1 MQNTRI
7 KLSTIVENLLPD
19 YVGESFP
26 LASEFLKQ
34 YYESLESKG
43 NSLDVLQNIDQ
54 YIKLDNNS
62 NLDESIITSS
72 EVGFFDTEIT
82 LDGGLK
88 LPNSHGIIQI
98 EDEVILYRSKR
109 VLNQTQV
116 LLKECVRGFSG
127 ITDFKS
133 STKDDVLEF
142 SSSEVSSHPQNVAVK
157 NLSNLILQEFFIKV
171 KKQFAPGFDD
181 ESLFPDLNK
190 NIFVKQLRDFYNS
203 KGTDESFKILFKA
216 LYNEKVNV
224 IKPQDFL
231 FIPSNA
237 EYRISRNLVVELISG
252 DISSIE
258 GRTIFQNKSPI
269 SDVANATVN
278 RVQLIER
285 SNRTYYI
292 LSLDFDK
299 DKDINLR
306 GSVFGKFLIGPK
318 TTLVEDYSS
327 GNENIT
333 VDSTVGFPKN
343 GGELIAFSDNG
354 LSYTFLYGENNI
366 NQFFNLFNSETGIGI
381 PVNLKAGTE
390 IYYNNF
396 CFSENENGEKV
407 EFRITGVLSDIELEN
422 NFGQEKGG
430 TVIFKNLGKIE
441 ENNFVANNWIFN
453 LPISYDVKRIS
464 LRSSSAERYTYDVEL
479 YDENIL
485 KTGDIVELISSTPRS
500 FDIENP
506 IVVTSDRNFSLT
518 INEPLNINLKY
529 KVNRKIKKFKY
540 ILDSSQSENTEKFNS
555 DIQNVYYGKDNEIY
569 VCSTGLPN
577 YKNEIIESKSSVVNL
592 LSNTLITEVENTL
605 NSDKIDKIINLG
617 NQNQHPF
624 ITGDEVYYTL
634 GDGARLNLEENKPYY
649 VKKVND
655 FQIKLAFTRSNIL
668 TENFV
673 EVSLIETEDSSLL
686 GNGHRISK
694 YSSRLPVNG
703 QVSADNFIRKIS
715 KPKLSRSSFGTQTSN
730 LTIGRDPNIN
740 KTKPGFT
747 GIFINGTEIL
757 NYKSSDKIYFNKI
770 DSISVIDPGSEYDVI
785 NYPILKIT
793 DSDGT
798 GCLPHI
804 NVVGELRDIQVLDGG
819 FNYLDIPK
827 VEISGGNGRG
837 AAAVPIMEP
846 YEYSLNFNASPTNTL
861 INLNSGT
868 IGFTTYHN
876 LTNGEEIVYEV
887 APDSETLGG
896 LIDNKK
902 YFVGVI
908 DPNNIR
914 LYLTKSESIQKLNQV
929 LFSSYGSG
937 RNTIR
942 CLSEKTKINSFRITS
957 NGSGYSNKKVLVNAT
972 GINTYSNSIT
982 CPDLHRFS
990 QNDKVVYKTEGSSI
1004 GGVST
1009 SVTYYVN
1016 VLDNFSF
1023 NISTSINSSPINL
1036 TSSGIGTHIFEY
1048 EPISVNL
1055 VGLSQFNKSAKIKPI
1070 FRGSIDSVYIQNG
1083 GSNYGS
1089 SEIVNYKKLPNY
1101 KIENG
1106 LGAQLTPI
1114 VVNGKIVKVIVNS
1127 PGREYYS
1134 DPDIV
1139 VSGSG
1144 NFAQLTPVIED
1155 NRLVD
1160 VIISNPGSG
1169 YDPKNTFLTVKS
1181 AGFGA
1186 DILINLQEWTLN
1198 LVENYLNTSSRF
1210 SSAKLIDENDVII
1223 VPSTNSS
1230 LLGFKVS
1237 HGYAPRKLR
1246 EILLTKTI
1254 EEDRNVYSYD
1264 LVRVNGEEVESN
1276 IHSPIIGWAYDGN
1289 PIYGPYGFEN
1299 NDGTGPIKR
1308 LKSGYRLVE
1317 LENRPSQF
1325 PLGYFVED
1333 YEYVGSE
1340 SGLEDYTTSDIILDV
1355 HNGRFCV
1362 TPEYPNG
1369 TYAYFCTVGDTLDEF
1384 EGYKKPVFPYVI
1396 GNEFYSDPIEY
1407 NFDFRSRQSIVNI
1420 NDTKWIRNTYPYNL
1434 LKTNS
1439 GYEYLNYKLNDRG
1452 NLSKISL
1459 TDKGNIDKIEI
1470 LFPGDNYSPGD
1481 IVSFNQENAGGRGV
1495 SAVVSEVE
1503 GFNVSQIEVNE
1514 QENFSDLDFYFIPNQ
1529 EKSGFIGIT
1538 TVPHKIIDGTSLILS
1553 GIGNYITKNNN
1564 QNQELFSRDIR
1575 VNRNQLILSSP
1586 VDSITRTGIVT
1597 YFNVN
1602 GNLNSPK
1609 ILENDIYQVSDIETV
1624 KVLNVDRSSSRIRVI
1639 RNFGGFSG
1647 PELNDYQ
1654 YPAGLVILE
1663 VPNKFTFSDS
1673 IDTSKEYNLPKDY
1686 YFDPKESLGI
1696 GTLPSRVSILNP
1708 GIGAT
1713 SIAINARSVYLPNHN
1728 IKNGS
1733 QLIYS
1738 SNGFFP
1744 ISISTD
1750 GTSSQTLS
1758 DGTILFATVFDQNFI
1773 GLSTTRVGISTS
1785 TGLFTNSSNQSN
1797 LLYFNDFGTGEYHT
1811 LSFIPNTLN
1820 KGKLNSNIATVTI
1833 DDERVEL
1840 IDDFIN
1846 LGDELKFNVISGLST
1861 SFKVYYNKE
1870 NRRIVFDK
1878 RDYVSSD
1885 INLLQDSIRIENHRF
1900 YNGQKVVYLSN
1911 STGVLKNNEIY
1922 YVVVVDKNNIKLSLS
1937 LEKATSL
1944 VPDVIN
1950 LSSVDGS
1957 LAKINPQI
1965 SLTRNQKLTF
1975 DLSDSSLSFVRNSE
1989 IYSAFKLNFYSDDN
2003 FTELLTNTKTAS
2015 DLKISKTGQIGIT
2028 STASLSV
2035 EVSDNWPEVV
2045 YYKFDFDNLSFLPS
2059 DKKELIVDREI
2070 KNFNQILS
2078 LPSKYNGIFPVVG
2091 VGTNSFDINLNDNV
2105 EFNNY
2110 DEDNSTIKYFSNSSI
2125 QTGKITQIKIID
2137 KGFGY
2142 KSLPGITSV
2151 FSRNPIEFGFGAGNG
2166 SILDVRSNSIGKV
2179 KKVDIENIGSD
2190 YYSDYSLRP
2199 TAKLPDIIKVEPFSS
2214 IEKIEVISPGRNYV
2228 IAPRLLV
2235 FDGITDVLDPNI
2247 ILDFNIEDGTVEV
2260 IKNSNGLFNKTPRIV
2275 PISNTNGISIRDI
2288 SYDEETNKV
2297 TVFLLQGFSLNS
2309 SEFPF
2314 EVGDRVLIENVS
2326 VGIGTENSDGEF
2338 EIIETGKG
2346 YNSSNYNYKL
2356 FTLSEIDENIG
2367 GFGSVSFIFD
2377 GFISSGETPGIFNS
2391 ELSSSASIIPEKYL
2405 PVFDIKLSK
2414 NQFLT
2419 GETVQTSSSVGIV
2432 EKWDSINE
2440 ILSVSTIDTFK
2451 SDEVILGKSS
2461 FSTAKI
2467 SRVDSFN
2474 ATYVVDGSAIV
2485 NERWKNESGF
2495 LNNSFQRTPDN
2506 DYYQYFSY
2514 SLNSKKEF
2522 NEWEPKVSKLNH
2534 IAGFKKFSDLI
2545 IESPNDLEDLNISR
2559 TETVL
2564 SEVSIVSSFV
2574 EFVDLNCYNYFDFV
2588 TENNFV
2594 FSDIIL
2600 SDEINLKNREILS
2613 FIESISNRVL
2623 IIDDISQ
2630 LFDNNPRLTR
2640 FSVVDSFNVDEINY
2654 KKYFIYAADRVFD
2667 SDKQFGIISLL
2678 PYGVGYINQYGIV
2691 DTNNLLGAFDFSV
2704 SNTGA
2709 GNLEF
2714 YPDNFEIND
2723 YHISLISF
2731 GILDEVS
2738 GISTS
2743 IFGTISNVETVE
2755 TQIQASEVGI
2765 GTTTILR
2772 LPGSIGSAKLTV
2784 SLVNTNK
2791 DDSPNYSEISEF
2803 TIVKDNNND
2812 FTILQYGSISNS
2824 LDSILENSSYDA
2836 YYDNISDEIVFELSS
2851 NVSLEST
2858 IDLNL
2863 TTLAISLSSSGI
2875 GTTEFKFNNSTILTS
2890 YAQIPSSPTPG
2901 ISTISTR
2908 SLNYPGSY
2916 HIVSVA
2922 DTTGNNYRTSE
2933 INLIV
2938 GENNNCLLAEF
2949 GVVQTGDNLC
2959 SFGATVNGSN
2969 VDLQI
2974 IPVEN
2979 VELDVRVF
2987 SVALG
2992 FAHEFVDPDSLTFDS
3007 LEISV
3012 RNESYVGTERD
3023 VKRQFDLFHKNA
3035 PIFERVL
3042 NPQDN
3047 RNLNIAENKFITIPN
3062 YFVTGEE
3069 IVYDSSLGSP
3079 IGIATTTITG
3089 IGSTDKLP
3097 SKLFAVRID
3106 ERSFRVAAT
3115 AEDAL
3120 KFRPNVLQINST
3132 GIGTV
3137 HKFISTKQN
3146 NKALISIDN
3155 IVQSPVV
3162 STSSTTVLT
3171 SPIKL
3176 KDVRIQVE
3184 DSTLFET
3191 GDIVS
3196 IDNEICK
3203 IRSVG
3208 FGSTNT
3214 ILVDRNILGS
3224 GISTH
3229 SSGSLFTKL
3238 LGDYNISR
3246 NTIFFKDAPYG
3257 KTPRS
3262 NPDSEFP
3269 DEIDWTGIT
3278 TSSTFNGRVFLRSG
3292 EIDSNEETYTKNYIF
3307 DNISE
3312 QFNGIDESYKLTLD
3326 GQDVTGISTSNV
3338 VVLLKNILQIP
3349 KKRDIVDTRG
3359 NYTVVGT
3366 GTDTSLVFDRG
3377 SSLGSIDVNTT
3388 NLPSG
3393 GVIVSL
3399 SSRGGA
3405 GYQTLIS
3412 AGATAVVSSAGTIQS
3427 LSIGSTGSGYR
3438 KQSKY
3443 QINSNTTQNIGSGTT
3458 IIFIENNESV
3468 LRKLAYSSSST
3479 IDVGGLIKNAPIV
3492 GYSTNRVLIGA
3503 GSTSSATIP
3512 SGSSVLININDPSSA
3527 LIDIEI
3533 TSPDS
3538 DSPVHLGFTTSKGGY
3553 IATNVII
3560 TNPGT
3565 SYTNFPLK
3573 FETTTSSIV
3582 SIGSTIIPISSL
3594 GDVNVGDYISV
3605 GSLPLTQIVGL
3616 GSTSV
3621 LISTSSTISSSIS
3634 SNQIVKIKEFNPP
3647 MINFQHPLTY
3657 ENIPL
3662 TYSSSTPF
3670 GVGVGTN
3677 AFVDIV
3683 VGQNGEI
3690 FEFDLVKTGYGY
3702 KKGDVLTIRIDSESI
3717 VGIPTD
3723 TSKVF
3728 EEFQIVVDEIYNDKY
3743 SAWSVGDIL
3752 VLDPFDDLFDGTRKT
3767 FPISINGELKS
3778 LRARRGSNIEI
3789 QATLLVV
3796 INEVLQIPGESY
3808 TITGGSI
3815 ITFKEAPR
3823 FGDKSYI
3830 LFYAG
3835 TSSVDIRDVEIE
3847 QTIKV
3852 GDTVRITSDDILLDQ
3867 NSRTVYSILSSDIF
3881 STNVYNGPGINS
3893 TAVRPLNWCLQSEDK
3908 IINGQKISK
3917 DRETYEPS
3925 IFQTTKLLQS
3935 VGVGST
3941 EVFVESLSTL
3951 FNSRFE
3957 NTATTYQ
3964 NKIKIISNE
3973 TFVGASA
3980 TCNVSTSGTITSFN
3994 ITNFGSGYLE
4004 APSITI
4010 QSPVGIGSS
4019 GRATC
4024 SSTVVDG
4031 KLSSIQIINPG
4042 IGYTLGP
4049 ISDLSIISSG
4059 SGYPTGLN
4067 TSKQNNIFYGAKLKS
4082 LDGNGSGASVNIG
4095 IENNSINYLEVVSGG
4110 NGYFNGENVFVDVF
4124 DNDNLKDD
4132 QRNTLLTQPA
4142 VFEVSSVAPPLVLI
4156 SPPTSPVEI
4165 VENVTYQGDYGVIV
4179 GMGTT
4184 GSLFFLDLF
4193 IPYDSPLRDSN
4204 VGSSSTL
4211 SGIQTGYYFVAKNTN
4226 LGDGSISL
4234 KNDGS
4239 LIGIGTSCFDNVY
4252 QVFDKIDIERDIP
4265 GIGVTFITRIKTKVQ
4280 DLSTVEFPDI
4290 ASFDD
4295 DDFTFDSTIL
4305 TWDNHALDS
4314 RIYGEYSWGRISI
4327 PRRRNPLEFIAYTN
4341 NGVVGLAT
4349 NPSISRLNPLRF
4361 KNYI

>member
-7 KLSTIVENLLPD
+7 KISTIVENLLPD

-34 YYESLESKG
+34 YYKSLESKG
-43 NSLDVLQNIDQ
+43 NTLDVLQNIDQ

-62 NLDESIITSS
+62 NLNENITVSS
-72 EVGFFDTEIT
+72 EIEFFDSEIT
-82 LDGGLK
+82 LNGGFK

-98 EDEVILYRSKR
+98 DDEIILYRSKKT
-109 VLNQTQV
+109 LNQTQV
-116 LLKECVRGFSG
+116 LLKDCVRGFSG

-142 SSSEVSSHPQNVAVK
+142 SSSEVSSHSPGTTVK

-181 ESLFPDLNK
+181 ESLFPDLNQ
-190 NIFVKQLRDFYNS
+190 NIFVKQLKDFYNS

-216 LYNEKVNV
+216 LYNEKVTV
-224 IKPQDFL
+224 IKPQEFL

-252 DISSIE
+252 DIFSIE
-258 GRTIFQNKSPI
+258 GKTIFQNESPI
-269 SDVANATVN
+269 ADTASATVN

-306 GSVFGKFLIGPK
+306 GSVSGNFLIGPK
-318 TTLVEDYSS
+318 TTLTEKRSIGDDNLS
-327 GNENIT
+327 

-343 GGELIAFSDNG
+343 SGELIVFLENG
-354 LSYTFLYGENNI
+354 LSYTLSYGETSN
-366 NQFFNLFNSETGIGI
+366 NQFYNIFNLQTGSGL
-381 PVNLKAGTE
+381 PVDLDPGTE

-396 CFSENENGEKV
+396 CFGETGDGNKV
-407 EFRITGVLSDIELEN
+407 EFRVTGVLSDIELED

-430 TVIFKNLGKIE
+430 TVIFKNLGRIE
-441 ENNFVANNWIFN
+441 ENNVAANNWLFN
-453 LPISYDVKRIS
+453 LPISYDVKSIS
-464 LRSSSAERYTYDVEL
+464 LASSSPESYTYNLEL

-485 KTGDIVELISSTPRS
+485 KTGDIIELVSSTPS
-500 FDIENP
+500 VFDIENP
-506 IVVTSDRNFSLT
+506 IVVTTDKNFSLS
-518 INEPLNINLKY
+518 INQPLNTNLKY
-529 KVNRKIKKFKY
+529 KVNRKIKKFNY
-540 ILDSSQSENTEKFNS
+540 ELDAFQSEDSGKYNS
-555 DIQNVYYGKDNEIY
+555 DIQNVYYGENNEIY

-577 YKNEIIESKSSVVNL
+577 YRNSQINPKSSVVNL
-592 LSNTLITEVENTL
+592 FSNTLVTEVENNL
-605 NSDKIDKIINLG
+605 NSDIIDKIINLG
-617 NQNQHPF
+617 TQNPHPF
-624 ITGDEVYYTL
+624 VTGDEVYYTL
-634 GDGARLNLEENKPYY
+634 GDGARLSLEENKPYY
-649 VKKVND
+649 VKKVSD

-673 EVSLIETEDSSLL
+673 DVSLIETEDSSLL
-686 GNGHRISK
+686 GDGHKISK
-694 YSSRLPVNG
+694 YFSRFSFNG
-703 QVSADNFIRKIS
+703 KVISENLIRKID
-715 KPKLSRSSFGTQTSN
+715 KPNLSRSSFGIE
-730 LTIGRDPNIN
+730 IGDIIN
-740 KTKPGFT
+740 DTNANETKPGFT

-770 DSISVIDPGSEYDVI
+770 DSISVIDPGSEYDLL
-785 NYPILKIT
+785 NPPLLKIT
-793 DSDGT
+793 DDNGS
-798 GCLPHI
+798 GCLSSI
-804 NVVGELRDIQVLDGG
+804 NIVGELKEIKVLDGG
-819 FNYLDIPK
+819 FNYLEIPR
-827 VEISGGNGRG
+827 VEISGGNGRN
-837 AAAVPIMEP
+837 AEAVPVMEL
-846 YEYSLNFNASPTNTL
+846 YEYSVNFNSSSSNSL

-868 IGFTTYHN
+868 IGFSTYHN
-876 LTNGEEIVYEV
+876 LTDGEEISYEIS
-887 APDSETLGG
+887 PDSEPLGG
-896 LIDNKK
+896 LFPGGR

-908 DPNNIR
+908 DETTIR
-914 LYLTKSESIQKLNQV
+914 LYSNRLDANQKLNQV
-929 LFSSYGSG
+929 LFSEYGTG
-937 RNTIR
+937 RSTIR
-942 CLSEKTKINSFRITS
+942 CLTEKNKINSFTI
-957 NGSGYSNKKVLVNAT
+957 NSGGFQYSNKKVLVNST

-982 CPDLHRFS
+982 CQDLHRFS
-990 QNDKVVYKTEGSSI
+990 QNDKIVYKTSGSTI
-1004 GGVST
+1004 GGIST
-1009 SVTYYVN
+1009 SEVYYVN
-1016 VLDNFSF
+1016 IIDNFSF
-1023 NISTSINSSPINL
+1023 SISTSINSSPVNL

-1048 EPISVNL
+1048 EPISVE
-1055 VGLSQFNKSAKIKPI
+1055 VIGLSQFNREVKIKPI
-1070 FRGSIDSVYIQNG
+1070 FRGPIESIYLENG

-1101 KIENG
+1101 EIENG
-1106 LGAQLTPI
+1106 FGAQLTPI
-1114 VVNGKIVKVIVNS
+1114 VVNGKISKVIVNS

-1134 DPDIV
+1134 DPDIL

-1144 NFAQLTPVIED
+1144 KSAKLTPVIEN

-1160 VIISNPGSG
+1160 VIISNPGAG

-1186 DILINLQEWTLN
+1186 DLLINLQEWTLN
-1198 LVENYLNTSSRF
+1198 LVENYLNSSSRF
-1210 SSAKLIDENDVII
+1210 SSAKLIDENDII
-1223 VPSTNSS
+1223 AIPSPNSFDLS
-1230 LLGFKVS
+1230 FKVS

-1246 EILLTKTI
+1246 EILLTKSP

-1264 LVRVNGEEVESN
+1264 LLRVNGEEVESN

-1299 NDGTGPIKR
+1299 NNGSGSIVR
-1308 LKSGYRLVE
+1308 MRSGYRLVE

-1325 PLGYFVED
+1325 ALGSFVED

-1340 SGLEDYTTSDIILDV
+1340 SGSEDYASLDVVLDV

-1369 TYAYFCTVGDTLDEF
+1369 TYAYFCTVGDNLEEF
-1384 EGYKKPVFPYVI
+1384 QGYKKPVFPYVI
-1396 GNEFYSDPIEY
+1396 GNQFYSQPIEY

-1420 NDTKWIRNTYPYNL
+1420 NETKWIRNTYPYNL
-1434 LKTNS
+1434 LKNNS
-1439 GYEYLNYKLNDRG
+1439 NYEYLNYKLNDRG

-1459 TDKGNIDKIEI
+1459 TDKGVVDNVDI

-1481 IVSFNQENAGGRGV
+1481 IVSFEKENNIRRGA

-1503 GFNVSQIEVNE
+1503 GFNISQITINE
-1514 QENFSDLDFYFIPNQ
+1514 EQNFSDLDFYFIPNQ
-1529 EKSGFIGIT
+1529 EQNGFIGIT
-1538 TVPHKIIDGTSLILS
+1538 TVPHKIIDGTSILVS
-1553 GIGNYITKNNN
+1553 GIKNFITSNNN
-1564 QNQELFSRDIR
+1564 ENQQLFSRNIG
-1575 VNRNQLILSSP
+1575 VSLNQLILTDP

-1597 YFNVN
+1597 YFNVS
-1602 GNLNSPK
+1602 GNLNSPR
-1609 ILENDIYQVSDIETV
+1609 ILENDIYQISDVETV
-1624 KVLNVDRSSSRIRVI
+1624 KVLNVDKSSSRIRVI

-1663 VPNKFTFSDS
+1663 VPKKFIFVDS
-1673 IDTSKEYNLPKDY
+1673 VDKTAEYDLPREY

-1696 GTLPSRVSILNP
+1696 GTITTRVSISNP

-1713 SIAINARSVYLPNHN
+1713 LVAINAQSIYLPNHN

-1733 QLIYS
+1733 QLVYS

-1744 ISISTD
+1744 ISISTN
-1750 GTSSQTLS
+1750 GTSSQTLT
-1758 DGTILFATVFDQNFI
+1758 DGTILFATVFDRNFI

-1785 TGLFTNSSNQSN
+1785 TGLFTSSSNQSN

-1811 LSFIPNTLN
+1811 LSFIPNTFN
-1820 KGKLNSNIATVTI
+1820 KGKLNTNIPTITI
-1833 DDERVEL
+1833 DDENVESV
-1840 IDDFIN
+1840 DDFIN
-1846 LGDELKFNVISGLST
+1846 VGDDIRLNVISGLST
-1861 SFKVYYNKE
+1861 SFKVFYNKE

-1878 RDYVSSD
+1878 RDYVSSS
-1885 INLLQDSIRIENHRF
+1885 INLLENSIRIERHGF
-1900 YNGQKVVYLSN
+1900 YNGQKVVYLSD
-1911 STGVLKNNEIY
+1911 SVGVLEDNKIY
-1922 YVVVVDKNNIKLSLS
+1922 YVVVVDKNNIKLALS
-1937 LEKATSL
+1937 LEKATAL
-1944 VPDVIN
+1944 IPDVID

-1965 SLTRNQKLTF
+1965 ELTRNQRLTF

-1989 IYSAFKLNFYSDDN
+1989 IYSAFKLNFYSDAN
-2003 FTELLTNTKTAS
+2003 FTELLTNTKTVS

-2045 YYKFDFDNLSFLPS
+2045 HYKFDFDNLSILPS
-2059 DKKELIVDREI
+2059 DKGELIVDREI
-2070 KNFNQILS
+2070 QNFNQILT
-2078 LPSKYNGIFPVVG
+2078 LPSKYVGKFTVVG
-2091 VGTNSFDINLNDNV
+2091 VTTNSFDINLNDNA

-2110 DEDNSTIKYFSNSSI
+2110 NKNNSIIQYFSKSPVNK
-2125 QTGKITQIKIID
+2125 GKITEIKVID
-2137 KGFGY
+2137 NGFGY
-2142 KSLPGITSV
+2142 KSLPGISSIYSESIITSDLG
-2151 FSRNPIEFGFGAGNG
+2151 EGNG
-2166 SILDVRSNSIGKV
+2166 AILSVKSNSIGKV
-2179 KKVDIENIGSD
+2179 RKVDIENIGSD

-2199 TAKLPDIIKVEPFSS
+2199 SAKLPDIIKVEPFSS
-2214 IEKIEVISPGRNYV
+2214 IEKVDVISPGKNYV
-2228 IAPRLLV
+2228 VAPKLLV
-2235 FDGITDVLDPNI
+2235 FDGVTDELDQNI
-2247 ILDFNIEDGTVEV
+2247 VLDFNVEDETVDV

-2275 PISNTNGISIRDI
+2275 PISNTNGIAIGDI
-2288 SYDEETNKV
+2288 TYDDENNEV

-2338 EIIETGKG
+2338 EVSETGKG

-2356 FTLSEIDENIG
+2356 FTLTEIDENIG
-2367 GFGSVSFIFD
+2367 GFGSVTFLLD
-2377 GFISSGETPGIFNS
+2377 GFISSGENPGVFNS

-2405 PVFDIKLSK
+2405 PVFDIKLRK
-2414 NQFLT
+2414 NEFLI
-2419 GETVQTSSSVGIV
+2419 GETVQTESADGVV
-2432 EKWDSINE
+2432 ERWDSINE
-2440 ILSVSTIDTFK
+2440 ILSVSTVDTFK
-2451 SDEVILGKSS
+2451 SNEVILGKSS
-2461 FSTAKI
+2461 FSTARI
-2467 SRVDSFN
+2467 SKVNTFN
-2474 ATYVVDGSAIV
+2474 ATYVVEGSAVV
-2485 NERWKNESGF
+2485 NERWKTESGF

-2522 NEWEPKVSKLNH
+2522 NEWEPKVSELNH

-2545 IESPNDLEDLNISR
+2545 IESPENLNDLNIS
-2559 TETVL
+2559 TEAVL
-2564 SEVSIVSSFV
+2564 SEVSVVSSFV
-2574 EFVDLNCYNYFDFV
+2574 EFIDLNCYNYFDLV
-2588 TENNFV
+2588 TENEFT
-2594 FSDIIL
+2594 FSDLIL
-2600 SDEINLKNREILS
+2600 SDEITLKNREILS
-2613 FIESISNRVL
+2613 FIESVSNRVL

-2630 LFDNNPRLTR
+2630 FFDNNPRLTP
-2640 FSVVDSFNVDEINY
+2640 FSVVDTFNIDEINY
-2654 KKYFIYAADRVFD
+2654 KKYFIYVKDKVFD
-2667 SDKQFGIISLL
+2667 SDKQFGIVSLL
-2678 PYGVGYINQYGIV
+2678 VDSIGYINQYGII
-2691 DTNNLLGAFDFSV
+2691 DSNNILGSFDFS
-2704 SNTGA
+2704 STGTE
-2709 GNLEF
+2709 GRLEF
-2714 YPDNFEIND
+2714 YPGNFEVND
-2723 YHISLISF
+2723 YFISLISF
-2731 GILDEVS
+2731 SILDQVS

-2743 IFGTISNVETVE
+2743 IFGTISNVETIE
-2755 TQIQASEVGI
+2755 TQIQPSEVGI
-2765 GTTTILR
+2765 GTTSILR
-2772 LPGSIGSAKLTV
+2772 LPGSTRTSKLIVCLNNDGDV
-2784 SLVNTNK
+2784 SSN
-2791 DDSPNYSEISEF
+2791 SPSYNEVSEF
-2803 TIVKDNNND
+2803 TIVKDDNND
-2812 FTILQYGSISNS
+2812 ISIVQYGSITS
-2824 LDSILENSSYDA
+2824 LFQDSILDSSSYDA
-2836 YYDNISDEIVFELSS
+2836 YYDNISGEIVFELSS
-2851 NVSLEST
+2851 NISIGST
-2858 IDLNL
+2858 VNL
-2863 TTLAISLSSSGI
+2863 TTWAISLSSSGI
-2875 GTTEFKFNNSTILTS
+2875 GSTEFKFNNSTILTS
-2890 YAQIPSSPTPG
+2890 YTEIPSSPTPG
-2901 ISTISTR
+2901 ISTISTH

-2916 HIVSVA
+2916 YIVSVG
-2922 DTTGNNYRTSE
+2922 DTIGNNYRTSE
-2933 INLIV
+2933 INLLV
-2938 GENNNCLLAEF
+2938 DDNNDCLLSEF
-2949 GVVQTGDNLC
+2949 GLVETGDRLC

-2974 IPVEN
+2974 IPAEN
-2979 VELDVRVF
+2979 VGLEVRVF
-2987 SVALG
+2987 SISVG
-2992 FAHEFVDPDSLTFDS
+2992 IAHEFVDPDSLTFDS
-3007 LEISV
+3007 LDISV
-3012 RNESYVGTERD
+3012 RNEEYIGTERD
-3023 VKRQFDLFHKNA
+3023 VRKEFDLFYKTN
-3035 PIFERVL
+3035 PIFERVI
-3042 NPQDN
+3042 NPQDTKNLSIVEN
-3047 RNLNIAENKFITIPN
+3047 RFISIPN

-3120 KFRPNVLQINST
+3120 KFRPNLLEITST

-3137 HKFISTKQN
+3137 HKFTSTKQN
-3146 NKALISIDN
+3146 NKSLISIDN
-3155 IVQSPVV
+3155 IIQSPVV
-3162 STSSTTVLT
+3162 STSTTTLLT
-3171 SPIKL
+3171 SSIKL

-3184 DSTLFET
+3184 DSSLFET
-3191 GDIVS
+3191 GDLVA
-3196 IDNEICK
+3196 IDDEICK
-3203 IRSVG
+3203 IRTVG

-3214 ILVDRNILGS
+3214 ILVDRNVLGS

-3229 SSGSLFTKL
+3229 TSGSLFTKL

-3246 NTIFFKDAPYG
+3246 NTLFFKDAPFG

-3278 TSSTFNGRVFLRSG
+3278 TSSRFSGRVFLRSG
-3292 EIDSNEETYTKNYIF
+3292 EVDSTEETYTENYIF

-3312 QFNGIDESYKLTLD
+3312 QFNGIDESYKLTLG

-3349 KKRDIVDTRG
+3349 KNRDIVDTRG

-3377 SSLGSIDVNTT
+3377 SSVGSIDVNTT

-3399 SSRGGA
+3399 SSRGGT

-3468 LRKLAYSSSST
+3468 LRKLAYASSST
-3479 IDVGGLIKNAPIV
+3479 IDIGELIKNASIV
-3492 GYSTNRVLIGA
+3492 GYSTNRVLIGS
-3503 GSTSSATIP
+3503 GSTSSTTIP
-3512 SGSSVLININDPSSA
+3512 SGSSVLISINDPSSA

-3533 TSPDS
+3533 TSYDTDS
-3538 DSPVHLGFTTSKGGY
+3538 SVHLGFTTSKDGY
-3553 IATNVII
+3553 ISTNAII

-3573 FETTTSSIV
+3573 FETTTSSVV

-3594 GDVNVGDYISV
+3594 GNVNVGDYISV
-3605 GSLPLTQIVGL
+3605 GVLPLTQIVGL

-3634 SNQIVKIKEFNPP
+3634 SGQIVKIKELNPP
-3647 MINFQHPLTY
+3647 RINFQHPLSY
-3657 ENIPL
+3657 ENLPL

-3690 FEFDLVKTGYGY
+3690 FDFDLVKTGYGY
-3702 KKGDVLTIRIDSESI
+3702 KKGDVLTINVDSESLA
-3717 VGIPTD
+3717 GIPTD

-3752 VLDPFDDLFDGTRKT
+3752 VLDPFDDLFDGRRKT
-3767 FPISINGELKS
+3767 FPISINGFLKS

-3789 QATLLVV
+3789 QATLLIV
-3796 INEVLQIPGESY
+3796 INEVLQVPGESY

-3815 ITFKEAPR
+3815 ITFKEAPK

-3835 TSSVDIRDVEIE
+3835 TSSVDIRDVEVE

-3867 NSRTVYSILSSDIF
+3867 NDRTVYSILSSDIF
-3881 STNVYNGPGINS
+3881 STNVYNGPGISS
-3893 TAVRPLNWCLQSEDK
+3893 TAVRSLNWCLQDEDK
-3908 IINGQKISK
+3908 IINGEKVSK

-3925 IFQTTKLLQS
+3925 IFQTTKLLQGI
-3935 VGVGST
+3935 GVGST
-3941 EVFVESLSTL
+3941 EAFVESISTL
-3951 FNSRFE
+3951 FNSAFE
-3957 NTATTYQ
+3957 NTASTYQ

-3973 TFVGASA
+3973 VLVGASA
-3980 TCNVSTSGTITSFN
+3980 TCNVSASGTITSFN
-3994 ITNFGSGYLE
+3994 ISNFGSGYSE
-4004 APSITI
+4004 APSVTI

-4019 GRATC
+4019 GRAIC

-4031 KLSSIQIINPG
+4031 KLSSIEIINPG

-4049 ISDLSIISSG
+4049 ISSLSIISSG

-4067 TSKQNNIFYGAKLKS
+4067 TSKENNIFYGAKLKS
-4082 LDGNGSGASVNIG
+4082 LDGNGFGASVNIG
-4095 IENNSINYLEVVSGG
+4095 IENDSINYLEIVSGG

-4124 DNDNLKDD
+4124 DNENLKDE
-4132 QRNTLLTQPA
+4132 QRNTLLTEPA
-4142 VFEVSSVAPPLVLI
+4142 VFEVSGVDSPLVLI
-4156 SPPTSPVEI
+4156 SPPNSPVEI
-4165 VENVTYQGDYGVIV
+4165 IENVTYKGDYGVIV

-4193 IPYDSPLRDSN
+4193 IPYDSPLRDSS
-4204 VGSSSTL
+4204 VGFSTTL

-4226 LGDGSISL
+4226 LGNGSISL
-4234 KNDGS
+4234 NNDES
-4239 LIGIGTSCFDNVY
+4239 LIGIGTSCFDNIY
-4252 QVFDKIDIERDIP
+4252 QVFDKIDFERDIP
-4265 GIGVTFITRIKTKVQ
+4265 GIGVTFITRITTKVQ

-4327 PRRRNPLEFIAYTN
+4327 PRRSNPLEFTAYTN